1 MDVSAKI
8 NAAVR
13 LVLPVIQRLVV
24 ALKNAHLVEKVTA
37 APYTVV
43 KIPLAR
49 TVK

>member
-13 LVLPVIQRLVV
+13 LVLPVIPKLVA
-24 ALKNAHLVEKVTA
+24 ALKNAHPVAKVTA

-43 KIPLAR
+43 KILLAR

>member
-13 LVLPVIQRLVV
+13 LVLPVIQRLVA
-24 ALKNAHLVEKVTA
+24 ALKNAHLVAKVTA

-43 KIPLAR
+43 KIHLVK